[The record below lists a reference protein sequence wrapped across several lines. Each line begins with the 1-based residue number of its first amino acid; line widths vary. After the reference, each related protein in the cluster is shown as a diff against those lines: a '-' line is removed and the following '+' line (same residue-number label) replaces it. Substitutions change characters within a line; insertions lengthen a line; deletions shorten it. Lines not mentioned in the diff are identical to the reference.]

1 LPRAGFARLPGFD
14 AWRAG
19 LMIAGLFFH
28 AIPWG
33 TPGALFTA
41 VEYLS
46 AHFRI
51 GAFIAISGFLTGT
64 AGQHGT
70 SILWLRD
77 RLLRLTPPLLTGI
90 ALTVTAMAFL
100 DPVPAH
106 GVAGL
111 FRWYHMWFL
120 VALIAYLPLAAA
132 LAFGRTGDLVVR
144 AIRRVADRIGSVQR
158 AIVAG
163 LCLASIVLLVLGGA
177 IIAALPAS
185 DRTVVSYVPLMLC
198 YSPIYAIATLLGRD
212 ADLRD
217 ACLTDIRLPAAL
229 IAILFAADWLGGRFA
244 PTDHGGITL
253 LLANV
258 TYAVFP
264 GLGALIVLRSALAL
278 RAMPAWLAPLCNG
291 FMTIYI
297 VHLPIAAAIRAA
309 ITGLPVHPYVGWLI
323 VAAAAGILSW
333 LFHTFVVCRSRT
345 LLWMFNGVRPPM
357 PGAAKAE
364 AR

>member
-1 LPRAGFARLPGFD
+1 LTRAGSARLPGFD

-33 TPGALFTA
+33 TPGPLFTV

-46 AHFRI
+46 GHFRM

-64 AGQHGT
+64 ARQHGT
-70 SILWLRD
+70 SAFWLRD

-90 ALTVTAMAFL
+90 AFTVATMAFL
-100 DPVPAH
+100 DPAPAR

-120 VALIAYLPLAAA
+120 VALITYLPLAAA
-132 LAFGRTGDLVVR
+132 LVFGHTGDLLCR
-144 AIRRVADRIGSVQR
+144 KIHRLAARFGSVHW
-158 AIVAG
+158 AIAVG
-163 LCLASIVLLVLGGA
+163 LCLTSFVLLVLGS
-177 IIAALPAS
+177 ALVAVLPS
-185 DRTVVSYVPLMLC
+185 PDRTILSYVPLILC
-198 YSPIYAIATLLGRD
+198 YAPVYALATLLGRD
-212 ADLRD
+212 ANLRA
-217 ACLTDIRLPAAL
+217 ACLADVRLPAAL
-229 IAILFAADWLGGRFA
+229 LAILFVSDMLGARLA
-244 PTDHGGITL
+244 PAGWGGLTL

-278 RAMPAWLAPLCNG
+278 RAMPAWLAPICNG

-297 VHLPIAAAIRAA
+297 VHLPVIAAMRAIF
-309 ITGLPVHPYVGWLI
+309 GGMKVHPYIVWLI
-323 VAAAAGILSW
+323 VAVGAGVVSW
-333 LFHTFVVCRSRT
+333 LFHAFVVCRSRT
-345 LLWMFNGVRPPM
+345 LLWLFNGVRPPM
-357 PGAAKAE
+357 LSRAEAE

>member
-1 LPRAGFARLPGFD
+1 LARAGSARLPGFD
-14 AWRAG
+14 VWRAG

-33 TPGALFTA
+33 TPGFLFTL

-46 AHFRI
+46 GHIRM

-64 AGQHGT
+64 AGQRGT
-70 SILWLRD
+70 RAFWLRD
-77 RLLRLTPPLLTGI
+77 RFLRLAPPLLTGV
-90 ALTVTAMAFL
+90 ALTVATMAFL

-132 LAFGRTGDLVVR
+132 LAFGRTGDLLCR
-144 AIRRVADRIGSVQR
+144 EIHRLAARLGSVQR

-163 LCLASIVLLVLGGA
+163 LCLSSIILLVLGSA
-177 IIAALPAS
+177 FVATLPS
-185 DRTVVSYVPLMLC
+185 PDKTILSYVPLILC
-198 YSPIYAIATLLGRD
+198 YAPIYAVATLLGRD
-212 ADLRD
+212 ADLCH
-217 ACLTDIRLPAAL
+217 ACLSNVRLPAAL
-229 IAILFAADWLGGRFA
+229 LAILFIAELLGTRLA
-244 PTDHGGITL
+244 PAGWGGLTM

-278 RAMPAWLAPLCNG
+278 RAMPAWLAPSRNG

-297 VHLPIAAAIRAA
+297 VHLPVTAAMRAI
-309 ITGLPVHPYVGWLI
+309 IGGMKVHPYVVWLI
-323 VAAAAGILSW
+323 VAAGAGMLSW
-333 LFHTFVVCRSRT
+333 LFHAFVVCRSPT
-345 LLWMFNGVRPPM
+345 LLWLFNGVRPPVL
-357 PGAAKAE
+357 GRAEAE